1 MKALIV
7 DDEKHGRA
15 AIRLLADWQAH
26 GITEVLEAEDG
37 GRAIQLAEAEQP
49 QIVITDIRM
58 PGHDGTELMDWLQAH
73 APHTKVLV
81 VSGHDDFRFVRHTI
95 RCGGTDYILK
105 PVEQDEINEA
115 LSKAVAAWEAEE
127 QQRNRLTLQAIE
139 VNQMRPHYADKLL
152 TELVQASAGSIDALP
167 RLAEELRLPP
177 QDAAVCCAAVLSLAH
192 LDEAVLAKYRSRRQL
207 LLFTI
212 LNICS
217 EILARSD
224 AGIAFRHLENTDEV
238 VILYWGEPERIG
250 ERLNAMNTGFCMAL
264 GRRMHFGI
272 GSAVPFPQG
281 VTASYQAARQALWR
295 RRLIHAADGH
305 QADGHQADGNQAAD
319 GLHAAD
325 SLHYAERCTEAQSRA
340 LRLTDAEEKLRLV
353 VFSGNPDR
361 IAAAAA
367 EWIEEAVS
375 RLPDLTAEQMRG
387 WNRELGWMLGR
398 WLDDRP
404 EDTVGEDPEQT
415 DAAAAVLPV
424 DEEGM
429 LSLPVWKSSFAKR
442 LQAAGRALAL
452 AQAQAAENHI
462 IRDIAAYLDVHFA
475 DEITLQDIS
484 SRFYLSREYIS
495 RKFKQE
501 FGVNLSE
508 YLTRLRI
515 RQAKLLLLD
524 PRLRLQQVAEMVGY
538 QDEKYF
544 GKVFKKLEGMTPGE
558 YRKTEGQAN
567 QT

>member
-7 DDEKHGRA
+7 DDEQHGRA
-15 AIRLLADWQAH
+15 AIRLLVDWQAH
-26 GITEVLEAEDG
+26 GIAEVLEAEDG
-37 GRAIQLAEAEQP
+37 GRAIQLIVEEAP
-49 QIVITDIRM
+49 QIVITDMRM
-58 PGHDGTELMDWLQAH
+58 PGYDGTRLMDWLQAH
-73 APHTKVLV
+73 SPHTKVLV
-81 VSGHDDFRFVRHTI
+81 VSGHDDFGLVRHAI

-105 PVEQDEINEA
+105 PVEQHEINEA

-127 QQRNRLTLQAIE
+127 RQRLRLTLQAIE

-152 TELVQASAGSIDALP
+152 TELVLASAGSISALP
-167 RLAEELRLPP
+167 RLAEELHLPP
-177 QDAAVCCAAVLSLAH
+177 QGAAVCCAAVLSLAH
-192 LDEAVLAKYRSRRQL
+192 LDEAVLAKYRAKRQL
-207 LLFTI
+207 LSFTI

-217 EILARSD
+217 EILERSG
-224 AGIAFRHLENTDEV
+224 AGIAFRQLESTDEV
-238 VILYWGEPERIG
+238 VILYWGEPDRLG

-272 GSAVPFPQG
+272 GPAGPFPQG
-281 VTASYQAARQALWR
+281 VSASYQAARQALWR
-295 RRLIHAADGH
+295 RSLIHTAEGLHTTDGLR
-305 QADGHQADGNQAAD
+305 AAD
-319 GLHAAD
+319 GLHATD
-325 SLHYAERCTEAQSRA
+325 GLHYAEKGGEAQSKA
-340 LRLTDAEEKLRLV
+340 LRLMDAEEKLRLV
-353 VFSGNPDR
+353 VLSGNPDK

-367 EWIEEAVS
+367 EWIDEAAS

-387 WNRELGWMLGR
+387 WNRELDWMLGR

-404 EDTVGEDPEQT
+404 EDTAGEDPAQPDT
-415 DAAAAVLPV
+415 AVAVLPV
-424 DEEGM
+424 NEEGM

-452 AQAQAAENHI
+452 AQAHAPENHI
-462 IRDIAAYLDVHFA
+462 IRDIAAYLDTHYA

-484 SRFYLSREYIS
+484 NRFYLSREYIS

-501 FGVNLSE
+501 FDVNLSE

-515 RQAKLLLLD
+515 RQAKLLLLN
-524 PRLRLQQVAEMVGY
+524 PRLRLQQISEMVGY

-558 YRKTEGQAN
+558 YRKAGAESI

>member
-7 DDEKHGRA
+7 DDEQHGRA
-15 AIRLLADWQAH
+15 AIRLLVNWQEH

-37 GRAIQLAEAEQP
+37 GRAIQLVTEEAP
-49 QIVITDIRM
+49 QIVITDMRM
-58 PGHDGTELMDWLQAH
+58 PGYDGTRLMDWLQAH

-81 VSGHDDFRFVRHTI
+81 VSGHDDFGLVRHAI

-127 QQRNRLTLQAIE
+127 QQRSRLTLQAIE

-152 TELVQASAGSIDALP
+152 TELVQSPAGSISALP

-177 QDAAVCCAAVLSLAH
+177 QGAAVCCAAVLSLAH
-192 LDEAVLAKYRSRRQL
+192 LDEAVLAKYRAKRQL
-207 LLFTI
+207 LSFTI

-217 EILARSD
+217 EILERSG

-238 VILYWGEPERIG
+238 VILYWGG
-250 ERLNAMNTGFCMAL
+250 LDMLQERLNAMNTGFCMAL

-272 GSAVPFPQG
+272 GPAGPFPQG
-281 VTASYQAARQALWR
+281 VSASYQAARQALWR
-295 RRLIHAADGH
+295 RSLVHTADALH
-305 QADGHQADGNQAAD
+305 TTD
-319 GLHAAD
+319 GLYVAVG
-325 SLHYAERCTEAQSRA
+325 LHYAERSAEAQSRA

-353 VFSGNPDR
+353 VLSGQPDR
-361 IAAAAA
+361 MAAAAA

-375 RLPDLTAEQMRG
+375 RLPDLTAEQMRS
-387 WNRELGWMLGR
+387 WSRELDWMLGR

-404 EDTVGEDPEQT
+404 EDTAGEDPVQP

-452 AQAQAAENHI
+452 ARAHAPENHI
-462 IRDIAAYLDVHFA
+462 IRDIAAYLDAHYA

-484 SRFYLSREYIS
+484 NRFYLSREYIS

-508 YLTRLRI
+508 YLSRLRI
-515 RQAKLLLLD
+515 RQAKLLLLN
-524 PRLRLQQVAEMVGY
+524 PRLRLQQISEMVGY

-544 GKVFKKLEGMTPGE
+544 GKVFKKLEGITPGE
-558 YRKTEGQAN
+558 YRKAGAESI

>member
-7 DDEKHGRA
+7 DDEQHGRA
-15 AIRLLADWQAH
+15 AIRLLVDWQAH

-37 GRAIQLAEAEQP
+37 GRAIQLIIGEAP
-49 QIVITDIRM
+49 QIVITDMRM
-58 PGHDGTELMDWLQAH
+58 PGYDGTRLMDWLQAH
-73 APHTKVLV
+73 TPHTKVLV
-81 VSGHDDFRFVRHTI
+81 VSGHDDFGLVRHAI

-127 QQRNRLTLQAIE
+127 RQRLRLTLQAIE

-152 TELVQASAGSIDALP
+152 TELVQAPAGSISALP

-177 QDAAVCCAAVLSLAH
+177 QDAAVCSAAVLSLAH
-192 LDEAVLAKYRSRRQL
+192 LDEAVLAKYRAKRQL
-207 LLFTI
+207 LSFTI

-217 EILARSD
+217 EILERSE
-224 AGIAFRHLENTDEV
+224 AGIAFRQLESTDEV
-238 VILYWGEPERIG
+238 VILYWGEPDRLG

-272 GSAVPFPQG
+272 GPAGPFPQG
-281 VTASYQAARQALWR
+281 VSVSYQAARQALWR
-295 RRLIHAADGH
+295 RSLIHSAG
-305 QADGHQADGNQAAD
+305 
-319 GLHAAD
+319 GLNGAEG
-325 SLHYAERCTEAQSRA
+325 LHYAERSTEAQSRV

-353 VFSGNPDR
+353 VLSGQPER
-361 IAAAAA
+361 MAGAAA
-367 EWIEEAVS
+367 EWIDEAVS

-387 WNRELGWMLGR
+387 WNRELDWMLGR

-404 EDTVGEDPEQT
+404 EDTAGEDPAQT
-415 DAAAAVLPV
+415 DAAASVLPV

-429 LSLPVWKSSFAKR
+429 LSLPLWKSSFAKR

-452 AQAQAAENHI
+452 ARAHAPENHI
-462 IRDIAAYLDVHFA
+462 IRDIAAYLDAHYA

-508 YLTRLRI
+508 YLSRLRI
-515 RQAKLLLLD
+515 RQAKLLLLN

-538 QDEKYF
+538 HDEKYF

-558 YRKTEGQAN
+558 YRKARTESTI

>member
-105 PVEQDEINEA
+105 PVEQGEINEA

-127 QQRNRLTLQAIE
+127 RQRSRLTLQTIE

-152 TELVQASAGSIDALP
+152 TELVQASAGSSSTLP
-167 RLAEELRLPP
+167 RLAEELRLP
-177 QDAAVCCAAVLSLAH
+177 QGAAVCTATVLSLAH
-192 LDEAVLAKYRSRRQL
+192 LDEAVLAKYRAKRQL

-217 EILARSD
+217 EILARSG
-224 AGIAFRHLENTDEV
+224 AGIAFRHLEHTDEV
-238 VILYWGEPERIG
+238 VILYWGEPEKLG

-272 GSAVPFPQG
+272 GSAGPFPQG
-281 VTASYQAARQALWR
+281 VPASYQAARQALWR
-295 RRLIHAADGH
+295 RSLIHAADGH
-305 QADGHQADGNQAAD
+305 QADSHQAAD
-319 GLHAAD
+319 G
-325 SLHYAERCTEAQSRA
+325 LHYAERCTEAQSRA
-340 LRLTDAEEKLRLV
+340 LRLTDAEERLRLV
-353 VFSGNPDR
+353 VLSGHSDN
-361 IAAAAA
+361 IAAVAA
-367 EWIEEAVS
+367 EWIDEALS

-424 DEEGM
+424 DEKGL

-452 AQAQAAENHI
+452 TQAQAAENHI

-508 YLTRLRI
+508 YLCNLRI
-515 RQAKLLLLD
+515 RQAKLLLLN
-524 PRLRLQQVAEMVGY
+524 PRLRLQQISEMVGY

-544 GKVFKKLEGMTPGE
+544 GKVFKKQEGITPGE
-558 YRKTEGQAN
+558 YRKARTESTI